1 MNTLFNK
8 TRVKSTNFYF
18 DQRCKAITLPRRED
32 NSMPILKIKLERSTD
47 SRIKVLS

>member
-18 DQRCKAITLPRRED
+18 DQRCKVITLPRRED
-32 NSMPILKIKLERSTD
+32 NSMPVFKIKLERSTD